1 MFSLTTVTVTNIL
14 CGKYTTATALAEE
27 LVALAE
33 EKSTALFNAWG
44 IIHGGCVS
52 ALNGEA
58 AEAIRIIPSGL
69 SASRSTGARYL
80 VPLFLSNLAMAYAE
94 LCRYDEASR
103 CIDEVIITLETT
115 KERWFEAE
123 ASRVAGEITLRLP
136 MADAAKAQAYFERA
150 LAPMLTLSKLPASA
164 GPYFFET
171 FVDREGARL
180 APCSLISSVRT
191 HNS

>member
-1 MFSLTTVTVTNIL
+1 LQ
-14 CGKYTTATALAEE
+14 AALEKRRMPDHNVFVF
-27 LVALAE
+27 VAWEHRQIAPIVR
-33 EKSTALFNAWG
+33 A
-44 IIHGGCVS
+44 
-52 ALNGEA
+52 
-58 AEAIRIIPSGL
+58 
-69 SASRSTGARYL
+69 GARYL

-94 LCRYDEASR
+94 LGRYDEASR

-115 KERWFEAE
+115 KGRWFEAE

-150 LAPMLTLSKLPASA
+150 LAPMLTLSELPASA